1 MDNSQSI
8 WGKLMTAFRGKSTE
22 IGEAI
27 VDKQALTILDQ
38 EIRDADASIRSAQSD
53 LAGLMGKEKLATK
66 EIEDLVRTIGDF
78 ESKATAA
85 LNANREDLALEVA
98 TKIGELESQLDLKK
112 QAQSDLAS
120 GIARMRQDIAKA
132 QTRINGLRTQVD
144 MAKARETVQ
153 KAQVSASLASGQANG
168 KLETAVASLNRL
180 QKRQEERAATM
191 SAHEELADQA
201 NGTDLDRRLREANII
216 PDENSANSVL
226 ARLKAKKAVNAE
238 NAE

>member
-1 MDNSQSI
+1 MENSQSI

-66 EIEDLVRTIGDF
+66 EIENLVRTIGDF

-98 TKIGELESQLDLKK
+98 TKIGELESQLNLKK

-132 QTRINGLRTQVD
+132 QNRINGLRTQVD

-153 KAQVSASLASGQANG
+153 RAQVSASLASGQANG
-168 KLETAVASLNRL
+168 QLETAVASLNRL

-226 ARLKAKKAVNAE
+226 ARLKAKKAE